1 MKTYAIEVSA
11 EDVQYLRNA
20 LEYLEESLA
29 PWDYDDGDE
38 EKLIQMIRKLKRFE
52 QSVVITH

>member
-1 MKTYAIEVSA
+1 MKTYTLEVSA
-11 EDVQYLRNA
+11 DDVQYLRHA

-38 EKLIQMIRKLKRFE
+38 EKLTQMIRKLKRFE
-52 QSVVITH
+52 QSAIITH